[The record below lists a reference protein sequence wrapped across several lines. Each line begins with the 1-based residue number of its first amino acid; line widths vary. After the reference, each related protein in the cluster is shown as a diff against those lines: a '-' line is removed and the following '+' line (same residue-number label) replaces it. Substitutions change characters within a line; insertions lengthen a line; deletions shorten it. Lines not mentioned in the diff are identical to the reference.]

1 MADSL
6 PDTDYIAPMISTPTP
21 RSKRPPKP
29 KVSTVSV
36 FAGASGVT
44 ITGGSIIT
52 SGGSIIRGNIPE
64 IESPEYSEDEETV
77 EVSSFKGVNGMK
89 GTGSVRIVTAGGDVI
104 SGRGGASS
112 PKRRG
117 TVNVH
122 AFTKARDIQLGGVE
136 MLNASENVILG

>member
-44 ITGGSIIT
+44 
-52 SGGSIIRGNIPE
+52 E
-64 IESPEYSEDEETV
+64 IESPEYSEDEET